1 MGVSF
6 ITPEGGTKKDIYSRL
21 GKARKV
27 YRDMNNIWRSIQHS
41 TNTKQK
47 LYQSCV
53 VSTLLY
59 GSEYWRIPKTNITII
74 RHDTPAQKISW
85 SYELLNRCNKEEQW
99 KLHNYRSPNYL
110 PENLENSRLCGMALG
125 QNQPHVQKPQILQF
139 ILNKARIWI
148 HAGTLLTAEQS
159 NGHYRRRGASTSA
172 VRTRQKNI
180 TVIEQVFTSM
190 AAFIVTI
197 RWKIGEIIGVFEEI
211 FCCCKLF

>member
-27 YRDMNNIWRSIQHS
+27 FRDMNNIWRSIQHS

-59 GSEYWRIPKTNITII
+59 GSEYWRIAKTNITII

-85 SYELLNRCNKEEQW
+85 SYELLNRCNTQKETMKNAQ
-99 KLHNYRSPNYL
+99 L
-110 PENLENSRLCGMALG
+110 
-125 QNQPHVQKPQILQF
+125 QKP
-139 ILNKARIWI
+139 
-148 HAGTLLTAEQS
+148 
-159 NGHYRRRGASTSA
+159 
-172 VRTRQKNI
+172 
-180 TVIEQVFTSM
+180 
-190 AAFIVTI
+190 
-197 RWKIGEIIGVFEEI
+197 
-211 FCCCKLF
+211 KLFAWESWKQQTLWHGFRPKSATCPKASDPPIYFE

>member
-27 YRDMNNIWRSIQHS
+27 FRDMNNIWRSIQHS

-59 GSEYWRIPKTNITII
+59 GSEYWRIAKTNITII

-85 SYELLNRCNKEEQW
+85 SHELLNRCNKEEQW
-99 KLHNYRSPNYL
+99 KMHNY
-110 PENLENSRLCGMALG
+110 
-125 QNQPHVQKPQILQF
+125 
-139 ILNKARIWI
+139 
-148 HAGTLLTAEQS
+148 
-159 NGHYRRRGASTSA
+159 
-172 VRTRQKNI
+172 
-180 TVIEQVFTSM
+180 
-190 AAFIVTI
+190 
-197 RWKIGEIIGVFEEI
+197 
-211 FCCCKLF
+211 KLFAWESWKQQTLWHGFRPKSATCPKASDHPIYFE